1 LPAKERLAVFP
12 RAIRLREALYS
23 VCAAKFSRRPP
34 KDSDVTV
41 LNEEIRLARAEEK
54 LVFGKTGFD
63 WRWSA
68 PDLALDRVLW
78 RIARSTAELL
88 TQDGLSR
95 LRQCGGKECGWI
107 FLDTS

>member
-1 LPAKERLAVFP
+1 
-12 RAIRLREALYS
+12 
-23 VCAAKFSRRPP
+23 RRPP

-63 WRWSA
+63 WRWGA

-78 RIARSTAELL
+78 PIARSTAELL

-107 FLDTS
+107 CPDTGRDSKRGYFAMRDSGNLSKVRRSRHQLSAA